1 MRTSDSAS
9 QAAEASI
16 VNNTK
21 KIAARRRNG
30 AASVTATADVRAAR
44 D

>member
-16 VNNTK
+16 ANTAK

-30 AASVTATADVRAAR
+30 TASVTATADVRAAKA
-44 D
+44 